1 MDRQTVAIRPPGIP
15 LDAFLK
21 FVGAAATGGEAKH
34 LVQGGRVQV
43 NGSREIRRS
52 RQLRGGDVVELLD
65 QQGAIVKA
73 WEVRLQEQPSAGL

>member
-1 MDRQTVAIRPPGIP
+1 MERQAVSIRAPGIP

-21 FVGAAATGGEAKH
+21 FAGAAATGGEAKH

-43 NGSREIRRS
+43 NGSREIRRG

-65 QQGAIVKA
+65 QRGAIVKT
-73 WEVRLQEQPSAGL
+73 WEVQLQDQGSAGL